1 MGAGLFITTVVLGLV
16 LMVSKSRNYN
26 IGKMI
31 HGNNY
36 SCAQIIFVHAD
47 RIDFM
52 RDIIAFM
59 VVLVVIVGVS
69 IDGKVSYFSLKT
81 ADYMVTIIIIKSH
94 NFVYYVHAFSHAGVL
109 GRSFPVS
116 ANLYWL
122 CCGSA
127 WNHSLQSE

>member
-69 IDGKVSYFSLKT
+69 IDGKVSYFSLKQPIT
-81 ADYMVTIIIIKSH
+81 
-94 NFVYYVHAFSHAGVL
+94 
-109 GRSFPVS
+109 
-116 ANLYWL
+116 WL
-122 CCGSA
+122 
-127 WNHSLQSE
+127 L